1 MQSITRSISRRLML
15 VVLATTFVALLI
27 SGTAMLV
34 YDIRTYRD
42 SWIDDLLTQADIVA
56 EVSAATVAFDDPKA
70 ARENLALLRTRPNIL
85 EAAIYGPDG
94 KLFAT
99 YFVDKSGDV
108 KFPERPEWSGYRIE
122 GDRISVFHRIVKNQ
136 EVVGTVYLRAR
147 YELLVRLKNYMLIL
161 ASVMA
166 GSLIFAALISTWLRA
181 AFTKPILEITRVARN
196 VMQRRDFSL
205 RAQKSTE
212 DEIGVLADAF
222 NDMLN
227 EVERRAK
234 ALEESNRI
242 LEHEMMERLGA
253 EQALRVA
260 DRRKDEFLATLAHEL
275 RNPLAPLLNGI
286 EILRA
291 ANTPPDVSQKARDI
305 MERQLKQMVRLVDDL
320 LDVSRITTGKLAVKK
335 ERVELQAIMRS
346 AVESA
351 GSFIEKCGHML
362 RTDMPVAPVYLD
374 GDPVRLAQVF
384 SNLLNNAAKYTNHGG
399 HIVFAAALEQNRITV
414 KVNDDGIGIAK
425 EMLPRIFD
433 MFTQADYSLERSHAG
448 LGVGLSLSKR
458 LIELHGGKIEAC
470 SEGVGRGS
478 TFIVQL
484 PAALRSGPS
493 TDRQTG
499 SSISP
504 AAERHRILLADD
516 NVDFATSMG
525 TLLSAMGHDV
535 RVTHDGA
542 AALEVA
548 AGFEPEFAFLDIG
561 LPKLNGYE
569 LARRLR
575 EHPSTAGTVL
585 VAVTGWGQEKDRALA
600 RQAGFDHHLVKP
612 VEFAQIQ
619 AVLGTERRRDLKI

>member
-1 MQSITRSISRRLML
+1 MTNSITRSISRRLMF
-15 VVLATTFVALLI
+15 VVLATTFLALLI
-27 SGTAMLV
+27 SGTAMLA
-34 YDIRTYRD
+34 YDIRAYQT
-42 SWIDDLLTQADIVA
+42 SWVNDLITQADIVA
-56 EVSAATVAFDDPKA
+56 EASTAAVNFEDPKA
-70 ARENLALLRTRPNIL
+70 AHENLELLRTRPNIL

-99 YFVDKSGDV
+99 YFVDKSGEAR
-108 KFPERPEWSGYRIE
+108 FPEHPEWSGHRIE
-122 GDRISVFHRIVKNQ
+122 GNRIAVFHRIVKDN

-147 YELLVRLKNYMLIL
+147 YELRERLENYLLIL
-161 ASVMA
+161 SSVMA
-166 GSLIFAALISTWLRA
+166 ASLMFAALISTWLRT

-242 LEHEMMERLGA
+242 LEHEMTERRSA

-275 RNPLAPLLNGI
+275 RNPLAPLLNGL
-286 EILRA
+286 EILRT
-291 ANTPPDVSQKARDI
+291 ANTNPNVSQKARDI

-320 LDVSRITTGKLAVKK
+320 LDVSRITTGKLAIKK
-335 ERVELQAIMRS
+335 ERVELRTVMRS

-351 GSFIEKCGHML
+351 GPFVEKCGHVL
-362 RTDMPVAPVYLD
+362 KTDMPLAPIYLD
-374 GDPVRLAQVF
+374 ADPVRLAQVF
-384 SNLLNNAAKYTNHGG
+384 SNLLNNAAKYTNRGG
-399 HIVFAAALEQNRITV
+399 RIEFAATLEQDRITV
-414 KVNDDGIGIAK
+414 KISDDGIGISA
-425 EMLPRIFD
+425 EMLPRIFE

-448 LGVGLSLSKR
+448 LGVGLTLSRR
-458 LIELHGGKIEAC
+458 LIELHGGSIEAR
-470 SEGVGRGS
+470 SEGAGRGS

-484 PAALRSGPS
+484 QAALRTLPEL
-493 TDRQTG
+493 TEQTG
-499 SSISP
+499 SGAALI
-504 AAERHRILLADD
+504 AERHRILLADD
-516 NVDFATSMG
+516 NVDFAISMG
-525 TLLSAMGHDV
+525 ALLSAMGHDV

-542 AALEVA
+542 AALEA
-548 AGFEPEFAFLDIG
+548 AADFEPEFAFLDIG

-575 EHPSTAGTVL
+575 EHLSTADTVL

-600 RQAGFDHHLVKP
+600 REAGFDHHLVKP

-619 AVLGTERRRDLKI
+619 AVLGADRRRA